1 MEICVENKT
10 FLLNWKFVYSITKY
24 WVSISVGHAC
34 TVIGNQDLIIIII
47 IYTTNNSKYFLNT
60 YNIPH

>member
-1 MEICVENKT
+1 MEICVENKI
-10 FLLNWKFVYSITKY
+10 FLLNWKFIYSITKY
-24 WVSISVGHAC
+24 WVSISVGHAG
-34 TVIGNQDLIIIII
+34 TVIGNQDLIIII